1 MTEKSNDGNK
11 NIVII
16 GHGMSGFKT
25 VQELLN
31 LKAND
36 MYKIIVIDSRTFYE
50 QDIMSTAFLTWA
62 GEESYNNAHSF
73 PDWKLKQ
80 AGVHEYITDTVVSVE
95 KNEKNNLLQV
105 KLNNATGRNLTA
117 VAIVCA
123 TGFTVPVLKP
133 SIGAK
138 WDARKDKMKKYR
150 DAMKSAKNVLIGG
163 GGSTAITMA
172 GDARLFC
179 DVENG
184 AKIHIV
190 MSEDTVLNDNY
201 GQDDR
206 KRVTTFIEKSKGVIL
221 HKNDRMVHDDF
232 DQPSCEK
239 NRKYILKSGKE
250 INADVYL
257 PCFAKWVAGNYLN
270 NISGATKANG
280 LVVVNHETLQSTV
293 DPRIFAVGCSD
304 LMEKEGWNGIP
315 KIIPNSSTIHPTAVY
330 RYWDEGIYDPVNRDI
345 PLMLRDRITP
355 VDQDRLK
362 KMVLRFG
369 TGMSGQVL
377 TTLPS
382 RPYSYSQKLTLDL
395 YAYSMKFSNRL
406 LGYICMPGAPN
417 MAPVNGAGTTMCPFC
432 LNNTSMKGG
441 LHAVTLIY
449 GVMGIKHC
457 ADNDFTHRYTDMHS
471 LWNEQL
477 NLFLQHM
484 TSTGNNGASYFFVD
498 VHVSAGS
505 INSVKAAAATKHR
518 KYREAWTR
526 FCRDRPNDDAILTQY
541 QQINHS
547 TMGRPEVV
555 TFGVN
560 YDGAFDDNAIKF
572 MARLAEIKYPTN
584 PNNRS
589 YRVSRQRWIVHYA
602 RQIQLAVANGAAPAI
617 SLAIRNI
624 KSQL

>member
-62 GEESYNNAHSF
+62 GEESHNNAHSF

-138 WDARKDKMKKYR
+138 WDARKDEMKKYR

-315 KIIPNSSTIHPTAVY
+315 KIIPSCKTVAQNVLNY
-330 RYWDEGIYDPVNRDI
+330 LN
-345 PLMLRDRITP
+345 
-355 VDQDRLK
+355 K
-362 KMVLRFG
+362 KALIKHKTGLPGVKHEFYAHFG
-369 TGMSGQVL
+369 HGHFFHFNTDNCG
-377 TTLPS
+377 
-382 RPYSYSQKLTLDL
+382 
-395 YAYSMKFSNRL
+395 
-406 LGYICMPGAPN
+406 MPGFC
-417 MAPVNGAGTTMCPFC
+417 VRYLCGFPFPC
-432 LNNTSMKGG
+432 LCCFCFAFPSPCGFTCCKPSGKELIG
-441 LHAVTLIY
+441 L
-449 GVMGIKHC
+449 
-457 ADNDFTHRYTDMHS
+457 THK
-471 LWNEQL
+471 LA
-477 NLFLQHM
+477 
-484 TSTGNNGASYFFVD
+484 TG
-498 VHVSAGS
+498 
-505 INSVKAAAATKHR
+505 
-518 KYREAWTR
+518 
-526 FCRDRPNDDAILTQY
+526 
-541 QQINHS
+541 
-547 TMGRPEVV
+547 
-555 TFGVN
+555 
-560 YDGAFDDNAIKF
+560 
-572 MARLAEIKYPTN
+572 
-584 PNNRS
+584 
-589 YRVSRQRWIVHYA
+589 
-602 RQIQLAVANGAAPAI
+602 
-617 SLAIRNI
+617 
-624 KSQL
+624 KSQLM